1 MEIIKKVIM
10 EIGTVLTLMIVCF
23 LVVSLLDYSK
33 ASEPEPAPEPE
44 TGETSNRYF
53 CWDKTSIS
61 KSYRLNTTVV
71 IRNDAFLLAR
81 KEYLDSLPSKVFMR
95 SSKEYFDIAYKE
107 IMHAEYGA
115 FNYEIS
121 QVAKYLTDFA
131 NSELLSD
138 IEFAGLILSFTHE
151 QCIAYQYDEESTG
164 YDEYM
169 RLPLETLYDTV
180 GDCDCKAILASAL
193 FKTLG
198 FRVAFA
204 LMPGHAALAITL
216 PKEELPFSN
225 FVWKGEKWYY
235 CESTGNYWNPGIMP
249 DEIDP
254 SEVELMEI

>member
-1 MEIIKKVIM
+1 M
-10 EIGTVLTLMIVCF
+10 EIGTVLTLIIACS
-23 LVVSLLDYSK
+23 LVVYLLDYREAAK
-33 ASEPEPAPEPE
+33 PEPAPIPE
-44 TGETSNRYF
+44 TEETTNRNF
-53 CWDKTSIS
+53 FWDKIGIS

-81 KEYLDSLPSKVFMR
+81 EEYLNYNPSKIFMR

-107 IMHAEYGA
+107 IMHAEFGA

-151 QCIAYQYDEESTG
+151 QCIAYQYDKESTG
-164 YDEYM
+164 HDEYM
-169 RLPLETLYDTV
+169 RLPLETLYDAV
-180 GDCDCKAILASAL
+180 GDCDCKAILASSL

-216 PKEELPFSN
+216 PNDELTFSN
-225 FVWKGEKWYY
+225 FIWKGEKWFY
-235 CESTGNYWNPGIMP
+235 CESTGDYWSPGIMP
-249 DEIDP
+249 DDIDP
-254 SEVELMEI
+254 YEVELMEI